1 MPKVSFVLPAY
12 KRRFLKEAIASILAQ
27 TYRDFE
33 LVVVD
38 DCSPENLKEVVD
50 EFHDER
56 LTYHRNE
63 KNLGGTDL
71 VAAWNHAMTYATGE
85 WCVLASDD
93 DVHHREYLAEMV
105 RLSEKY
111 PQVNLVHCRNCDIDA
126 DGKVKWVG
134 NSRAEYESGIQML
147 YSSSVLRV
155 PQRMADLMF
164 KRKAYEAMGG
174 FPSYPLAWYSDHVFA
189 IKLAW
194 DGGAVCSDKALF
206 MYRNS
211 SETISSSGI
220 GIGKKIEAGMSFLQD
235 MANLVDQV
243 EEARL
248 DHDDRLVLPLCGDGI
263 RKRVYGLIG
272 EELAGLPFLEFRRT
286 LLDSCLPK
294 AEKRQ
299 LMKSR
304 LVAWLNLRRYLPRWS
319 SGPRF

>member
-235 MANLVDQV
+235 MTNLLDQV
-243 EEARL
+243 EEERL
-248 DHDDRLVLPLCGDGI
+248 DYDDRLVLPLCRDGI
-263 RKRVYGLIG
+263 KQRVYELIG
-272 EELAGLPFLEFRRT
+272 RELAGLPFLEFRRT
-286 LLDSCLPK
+286 LRDSSLPT
-294 AEKRQ
+294 AEKRR

-304 LVAWLNLRRYLPRWS
+304 LVSWLNLRRYLPRWS